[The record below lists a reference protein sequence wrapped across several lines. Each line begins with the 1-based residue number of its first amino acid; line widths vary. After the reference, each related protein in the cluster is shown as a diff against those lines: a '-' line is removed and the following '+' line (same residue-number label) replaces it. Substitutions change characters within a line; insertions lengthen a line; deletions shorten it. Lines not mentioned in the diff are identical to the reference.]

1 MKLAHLCFAT
11 LSLLVTTVSAQAK
24 ERIIS
29 IGGDV
34 TEIIY
39 ALGAQDELVGRDT
52 TSNQPAAV
60 NNVKDIG
67 YMRQLNTE
75 GILSLKPTMVI
86 TSDLAQPS
94 AVLEQIKNVGIP
106 VVYVSGKHSLQ
117 AIPQKVETVAKAL
130 HREKEAKP
138 LQENIDKTIASLPSK
153 QLPIK
158 VIYIMA
164 HSGISNLVAGKDTAA
179 DAAIHDAGLQ
189 NGMGNTL
196 HYQPM
201 SQEGII
207 AAAPDVI
214 MTDSDAIK
222 TIGGAD
228 NLWKLPGV
236 AMTPA
241 GKNHNLIIIDQMALL
256 GFGIRTPE
264 AIKALRSK
272 AEALSHG

>member
-1 MKLAHLCFAT
+1 MKLAYLCFAT
-11 LSLLVTTVSAQAK
+11 LSLLVITVSAQAK

-52 TSNQPAAV
+52 TSNQPANV
-60 NNVKDIG
+60 KNVKDIG

-94 AVLEQIKNVGIP
+94 AVLEQIKKVGIP
-106 VVYVSGKHSLQ
+106 VVYVSGKHSLKV
-117 AIPQKVETVAKAL
+117 IPQKVEVIAKAL
-130 HREKEAKP
+130 HREKEAKN
-138 LQENIDKTIASLPSK
+138 LQDKMNQIITSLSSK
-153 QLPIK
+153 QLPVK

-164 HSGISNLVAGKDTAA
+164 HGGMSNLVAGRDTAA
-179 DAAIHDAGLQ
+179 DAAIKDAGLQ
-189 NGMGNTL
+189 NGMGNSL

-207 AAAPDVI
+207 AAAPDII

-241 GKNHNLIIIDQMALL
+241 GKHHNLIIIDQMALL
-256 GFGIRTPE
+256 GFGLRTPE
-264 AIKALRSK
+264 AIKELRVK
-272 AEALSHG
+272 AEALPHG

>member
-52 TSNQPAAV
+52 TSNQPVAV
-60 NNVKDIG
+60 SNVKDIG

-94 AVLEQIKNVGIP
+94 AVLEQIKKVGIP
-106 VVYVSGKHSLQ
+106 VIYVSGKHSLQ
-117 AIPQKVETVAKAL
+117 AIPQKIETVAKAL
-130 HREKEAKP
+130 HREKESKP
-138 LQENIDKTIASLPSK
+138 LQENIEKTITSLSSK

-164 HSGISNLVAGKDTAA
+164 HSGVNNLVAGKDTAA

-222 TIGGAD
+222 TIGGSD
-228 NLWKLPGV
+228 KLWKLPGV

-241 GKNHNLIIIDQMALL
+241 GKNHNLIIVDQMALL

-264 AIKALRSK
+264 AIKALRLK

>member
-130 HREKEAKP
+130 HREKEAKS
-138 LQENIDKTIASLPSK
+138 LQENIEKTIASLPSK
-153 QLPIK
+153 QQPIK

-164 HSGISNLVAGKDTAA
+164 HSGINNLVAGKDTAA

>member
-34 TEIIY
+34 TEIIF

-60 NNVKDIG
+60 NKVKDIG

-94 AVLEQIKNVGIP
+94 AVLEQIKKVGIP

-117 AIPQKVETVAKAL
+117 VIPQKVETIAKAL

-138 LQENIDKTIASLPSK
+138 LQDKMNKTIAALSSK
-153 QLPIK
+153 QLPVK

-164 HSGISNLVAGKDTAA
+164 HGGMSNLVAGRDTAA
-179 DAAIHDAGLQ
+179 DSAIHDAGLQ
-189 NGMGNTL
+189 NGMGTSL

-207 AAAPDVI
+207 AAAPDII

-236 AMTPA
+236 SMTPA
-241 GKNHNLIIIDQMALL
+241 GKKHNLIVIDQMALL
-256 GFGIRTPE
+256 GFGIRTPD
-264 AIKALRSK
+264 AIKDLRAK
-272 AEALSHG
+272 AEALPHG

>member
-1 MKLAHLCFAT
+1 MRLSNLFYAT
-11 LSLLVTTVSAQAK
+11 LSLMMTSFSAQAK
-24 ERIIS
+24 ERVIS

-39 ALGAQDELVGRDT
+39 ALGAQDELIGRDT
-52 TSNQPAAV
+52 TSNQPIAV
-60 NNVKDIG
+60 KNVKDIG

-75 GILSLKPTMVI
+75 GILSLKPTMII

-94 AVLEQIKNVGIP
+94 AVLEQIKKVGIP
-106 VVYVSGKHSLQ
+106 VVYVSGKHSLEV
-117 AIPQKVETVAKAL
+117 IPKKINVIATAL

-138 LQENIDKTIASLPSK
+138 LQEKVEKIIASMPKK
-153 QLPIK
+153 QLPLR

-164 HSGISNLVAGKDTAA
+164 HSGISNLVAGRDTAA

-189 NGMGNTL
+189 NGMRSSL

-207 AAAPDVI
+207 AAAPDII

-222 TIGGAD
+222 TIGGAE
-228 NLWKLPGV
+228 NLWKLPGI

-241 GKNHNLIIIDQMALL
+241 AKNHNLIIIDQMALL
-256 GFGIRTPE
+256 GFGLRTPQ
-264 AIKALRSK
+264 AIKDLRMK
-272 AEALSHG
+272 AEADAHG